1 MARRTTSR
9 NSSGSLAA
17 CRSRRNSPARRGS
30 RPVGA
35 LMLEA
40 LEAAMHDL
48 PLPDDCQ
55 NDLQV

>member
-1 MARRTTSR
+1 
-9 NSSGSLAA
+9 
-17 CRSRRNSPARRGS
+17 
-30 RPVGA
+30 
-35 LMLEA
+35 MLEA